1 MLCRVWKLPL
11 FVGALAI
18 GGLLGARAFP
28 ETVVGSGNAARDY
41 RAVGAVTE
49 VVLSGGGNLTVIQGD
64 TPDLVVTA
72 DDNLLPYIR
81 TDTSRGR
88 LTITTRSGYNLQP
101 HAPLTYTLTVP
112 RLEKVTVSGSGSL
125 KMDAMTGESLS
136 VRLSGSGHASLR
148 DLACKRLNLTISG
161 SGTAAATGLAEKL
174 TVRVS
179 GSGEFDGAALM
190 NVTGDVQV
198 SGSGK
203 VNVWSVNDLKARV
216 SGSGDV
222 RYKGT
227 PTLDK
232 RVSGSGTVKRSDA

>member
-1 MLCRVWKLPL
+1 MCRVCKFPL
-11 FVGALAI
+11 FAGALVV
-18 GGLLGARAFP
+18 GGVLGAKAFP

-49 VVLSGGGNLTVIQGD
+49 VVLSGSGNLTVVQGD
-64 TPDLVVTA
+64 VPDLVVTA
-72 DDNLLPYIR
+72 DDNLLPFIV
-81 TDTSRGR
+81 TETTRGR
-88 LTITTRSGYNLQP
+88 LHITTRSGYKLQP
-101 HAPLTYTLTVP
+101 HAPIAFTLTVP
-112 RLEKVTVSGSGSL
+112 RLEKVTVSGSGSV
-125 KMDAMTGESLS
+125 KMDGISGENLS
-136 VRLSGSGHASLR
+136 VRLTGSGHASLR
-148 DLACKRLNLTISG
+148 DLTCKSLSVTLTG

-198 SGSGK
+198 TGSGK
-203 VNVWSVNDLKARV
+203 AAVWSVNALKARV

-222 RYKGT
+222 LYKGT
-227 PTLDK
+227 PKLEK